1 MPRRAGEP
9 FDAKLCKH
17 SAMDRL
23 PTDPRPRP
31 SILRRGALGLLGV
44 FGWKTSLV
52 WPPEPR
58 GVIVVYPH
66 TSNWDFPI
74 GVLFRIGHRLKANW
88 VGKQEMF
95 RWPLRGLFLR
105 IGGIPLNRRKTTGFI
120 DALLAEF
127 RSRDWMWL
135 AIAPEGTRG
144 HTDHWKAGFYQIAL
158 AANVPVALAYID
170 YATKTVGID
179 TYLRM
184 TGDREADLGRIR
196 AFYANKRGR
205 RPEFAGEIRLK

>member
-1 MPRRAGEP
+1 MGEP
-9 FDAKLCKH
+9 LDGKLCKY
-17 SAMDRL
+17 SLMDRL

-31 SILRRGALGLLGV
+31 SILRRCALGLLGV
-44 FGWKTSLV
+44 FGWKSSLV

-74 GVLFRIGHRLKANW
+74 GVLFRIGYRLKANW

-105 IGGIPLNRRKTTGFI
+105 IGGIPLDRRKTTGFI

-127 RSRDWMWL
+127 RSREWMWL

-184 TGDREADLGRIR
+184 TGDREADLDRIR

-205 RPEFAGEIRLK
+205 RPELAGEIRLK

>member
-1 MPRRAGEP
+1 MENPTANPEPQLSWLRRA
-9 FDAKLCKH
+9 AL
-17 SAMDRL
+17 RL
-23 PTDPRPRP
+23 
-31 SILRRGALGLLGV
+31 LRL

-105 IGGIPLNRRKTTGFI
+105 IGGIPLDRRRTTGFI
-120 DALLAEF
+120 DALLQEY

-135 AIAPEGTRG
+135 AIAPEGTRR

-158 AANVPVALAYID
+158 AANVPIGLGYID
-170 YATKTVGID
+170 YATRTVGID
-179 TYLRM
+179 KYLRM

-196 AFYANKRGR
+196 DFYASKRGR
-205 RPEFAGEIRLK
+205 RPELAGEIRLK

>member
-1 MPRRAGEP
+1 
-9 FDAKLCKH
+9 
-17 SAMDRL
+17 MDRI

-31 SILRRGALGLLGV
+31 SILRRCALGLLGV

-120 DALLAEF
+120 DALLAG
-127 RSRDWMWL
+127 S
-135 AIAPEGTRG
+135 AVATGCGSPSPGGAG
-144 HTDHWKAGFYQIAL
+144 HTDHWKPATRSL
-158 AANVPVALAYID
+158 APTCRSVS
-170 YATKTVGID
+170 ATSTM
-179 TYLRM
+179 R
-184 TGDREADLGRIR
+184 
-196 AFYANKRGR
+196 R
-205 RPEFAGEIRLK
+205 RPS

>member
-1 MPRRAGEP
+1 MNKPSGNPE
-9 FDAKLCKH
+9 
-17 SAMDRL
+17 
-23 PTDPRPRP
+23 RPP
-31 SILRRGALGLLGV
+31 SWLRRGALRLLRL

-95 RWPLRGLFLR
+95 RWPLRGFFLR
-105 IGGIPLNRRKTTGFI
+105 IGGIPLDRRRTAGFI

-144 HTDHWKAGFYQIAL
+144 RTDHWKAGFYQIAL
-158 AANVPVALAYID
+158 AADVPIGLGYID
-170 YATKTVGID
+170 YASKTVGID

-184 TGDREADLGRIR
+184 TGDRDADLARIR
-196 AFYANKRGR
+196 DFYASKRGR
-205 RPEFAGEIRLK
+205 RPGFAGEIRLK

>member
-1 MPRRAGEP
+1 MNKPSGNPE
-9 FDAKLCKH
+9 
-17 SAMDRL
+17 
-23 PTDPRPRP
+23 RPP
-31 SILRRGALGLLGV
+31 SWLRRGALRLLRL
-44 FGWKTSLV
+44 FGWKTILV

-95 RWPLRGLFLR
+95 RWPLRGWFVR

-127 RSRDWMWL
+127 RSREWMWL

-196 AFYANKRGR
+196 AFYASKRGR

>member
-1 MPRRAGEP
+1 M
-9 FDAKLCKH
+9 
-17 SAMDRL
+17 
-23 PTDPRPRP
+23 
-31 SILRRGALGLLGV
+31 

-105 IGGIPLNRRKTTGFI
+105 IGGIPLDRRKTTGFI

-170 YATKTVGID
+170 YATQDGRHRHLPAHDGRPRGGPRPHPGV
-179 TYLRM
+179 LREQARAAPRARRRNPAEV
-184 TGDREADLGRIR
+184 TACRAPARPIR
-196 AFYANKRGR
+196 SSG
-205 RPEFAGEIRLK
+205 

>member
-1 MPRRAGEP
+1 MNKPSGNPE
-9 FDAKLCKH
+9 
-17 SAMDRL
+17 
-23 PTDPRPRP
+23 RPP
-31 SILRRGALGLLGV
+31 SWLRRGALRLLRL

-74 GVLFRIGHRLKANW
+74 GVLFRVGHRLKANW

-105 IGGIPLNRRKTTGFI
+105 IGGIPLNRRRTTGFI

-158 AANVPVALAYID
+158 AADVPIGLGYID

-184 TGDREADLGRIR
+184 TGDREADLDRIR
-196 AFYANKRGR
+196 AFYASKRGR

>member
-1 MPRRAGEP
+1 MNDSTAR
-9 FDAKLCKH
+9 
-17 SAMDRL
+17 
-23 PTDPRPRP
+23 PT
-31 SILRRGALGLLGV
+31 SLLRRSALALLAV
-44 FGWKTSLV
+44 FGWRTRLV

-88 VGKQEMF
+88 VGKEEMF
-95 RWPLRGLFLR
+95 RWPFRALLLR
-105 IGGIPLNRRKTTGFI
+105 IGGIPLNRRRTAGFI
-120 DALLAEF
+120 EALLAEF

-135 AIAPEGTRG
+135 AIAPEGTRS
-144 HTDHWKAGFYQIAL
+144 HTDHWKVGFYQIAL
-158 AANVPVALAYID
+158 AADVPIGLGYID

-184 TGDREADLGRIR
+184 SGDREADLGRIR
-196 AFYANKRGR
+196 DFYASKRGR
-205 RPEFAGEIRLK
+205 RPELASAIRFK